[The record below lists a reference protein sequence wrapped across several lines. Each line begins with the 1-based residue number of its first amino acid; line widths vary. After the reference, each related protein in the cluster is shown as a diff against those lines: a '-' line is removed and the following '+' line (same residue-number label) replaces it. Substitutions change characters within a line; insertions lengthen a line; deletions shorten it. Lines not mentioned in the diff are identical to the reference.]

1 MAVEVTLA
9 QDVRAEVGEGLL
21 WDAEEAALF
30 WVDIP
35 KGRLHRFDPATG
47 AARHWDLG
55 EPLGC
60 AFLRRDGGALLA
72 LRSGLALF
80 DLETGR
86 RTRLLAPEPERPAN
100 RPNDGTIGP
109 GGRLWLGTMKADPPA
124 EPTGAFYRIDP
135 DRSCRRVL
143 DGLYTTNGLAFAPD
157 GRTLYLSDSHPSV
170 RRIWA
175 FDHDPETG
183 AIGDRRL
190 LFDTRAVAGRPDGA
204 TVDAEGCYWMAGVG
218 GWQLVR
224 LTPKG
229 RVDRIV
235 PLPVERP
242 SRPAFG
248 GPGLDVLYVTSIGIG
263 LAPGSEPRQPWAGGL
278 LAVHG
283 LGVRGLPMPR
293 FAG

>member
-1 MAVEVTLA
+1 MAVVLA
-9 QDVRAEVGEGLL
+9 RDVRAAVGEGLL
-21 WDAEEAALF
+21 WDAEERALF

-35 KGRLHRFDPATG
+35 RGRLHRFDPETG

-55 EPLGC
+55 EPVGC
-60 AFLRRDGGALLA
+60 AFLRRAGGMVVA

-80 DLETGR
+80 DLETGAA
-86 RTRLLAPEPERPAN
+86 TPLLAPEPDRPAN
-100 RPNDGTIGP
+100 RPNDGTIDP
-109 GGRLWLGTMKADPPA
+109 RGRLWLGTMKTDPPA

-135 DRSCRRVL
+135 DRSWRRLL
-143 DGLYTTNGLAFAPD
+143 DGFYTTNGLAFAPD

-175 FDHDPETG
+175 FDHDPATG
-183 AIGDRRL
+183 AIANRRL
-190 LFDTRAVAGRPDGA
+190 FFDTRAVAGRPDGA

-224 LTPKG
+224 LTPQG

-248 GPGLDVLYVTSIGIG
+248 GPRLDVLYVTSIGIG
-263 LAPGSEPRQPWAGGL
+263 LAPGSEPRQPWAGAL

-283 LGVRGLPMPR
+283 LGVCGLPMPR